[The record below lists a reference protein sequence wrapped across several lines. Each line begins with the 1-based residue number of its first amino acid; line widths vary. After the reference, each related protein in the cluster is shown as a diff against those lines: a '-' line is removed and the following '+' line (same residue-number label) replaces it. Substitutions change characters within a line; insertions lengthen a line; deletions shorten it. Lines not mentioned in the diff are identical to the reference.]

1 MLRPSIERLLPA
13 VYQRAALPGG
23 VLAAL
28 LDAMETLH
36 APTEEALTAVEDLF
50 HPYRTPDRL
59 VPFLA
64 RWVAL
69 DHVLPRSR
77 AGVTAAADE
86 VSRLPIP
93 IGRLRE
99 LVADAAGLAQRRGTA
114 TGLRMFLEKAMGV
127 AGFSVE
133 EPAGRPF
140 HVVVRVPPAAAHQIE
155 LVRRIVALEKPAAI
169 TCEVLAVEPEATPT
183 PEEES

>member
-1 MLRPSIERLLPA
+1 MLRQSIERLLPA
-13 VYQRAALPGG
+13 VYQRSALPGG

-36 APTEEALTAVEDLF
+36 APTEAALAAVEDLF
-50 HPYRTPDRL
+50 HPYRAPDRL

-69 DHVLPRSR
+69 DHVLPISR
-77 AGVTAAADE
+77 AGTTAAADE

-93 IGRLRE
+93 IGRLRD
-99 LVADAAGLAQRRGTA
+99 LVASAPALAQRRGTA
-114 TGLRMFLEKAMGV
+114 NGLRMFLETAMGV
-127 AGFSVE
+127 SGFTVE
-133 EPAGRPF
+133 EPDGRPF
-140 HVVVRVPPAAAHQIE
+140 HVVVRVPPAATHQIE
-155 LVRRIVALEKPAAI
+155 LVRRIVALEKPAAV
-169 TCEVLAVEPEATPT
+169 TCEVVVPEPEAPPI

>member
-1 MLRPSIERLLPA
+1 MRRRSIERLLPA
-13 VYQRAALPGG
+13 VYQRSALPGG
-23 VLAAL
+23 ALGAL

-36 APTEEALTAVEDLF
+36 APTEEALAAVEDLF

-77 AGVTAAADE
+77 ADTAALADE

-93 IGRLRE
+93 IGRLRD
-99 LVADAAGLAQRRGTA
+99 LVAEAATLAQRRGTA
-114 TGLRMFLEKAMGV
+114 AGLRMFLELATGE
-127 AGFSVE
+127 AGFAVD
-133 EPAGRPF
+133 EPEGRPF
-140 HVVVRVPPAAAHQIE
+140 HVVVRVPPAATHHIE
-155 LVRRIVALEKPAAI
+155 LVRRIVALEKPAAV
-169 TCEVLAVEPEATPT
+169 TCEVVSPESGAALTHK
-183 PEEES
+183 EES